1 VDGLPEVLGVPM
13 AMRCGGVLVLAGQIL
28 CSM

>member
-1 VDGLPEVLGVPM
+1 VDGLPEVLRVPM
-13 AMRCGGVLVLAGQIL
+13 VVGCGGVSVLAGQIL